1 MKTVFIG
8 AGSMAESLLAGALRN
23 GALSKE
29 NIYMTN
35 RTNKTRLVELQ
46 QKYDINISYDDETL
60 LNGAEIVILAM
71 KPKDVAPALKVLK
84 AFISENTLIIS
95 VLAGI
100 SIHYIEDTLEFKGGI
115 VRAMPNT
122 SATIGKSA
130 TGIAFNDG
138 VTHKKLNL
146 VLSLFNSI
154 GMTAIIEEEKLDIVT
169 ALSGSGPAYFYYIV
183 EVLLKTAEEMGLD
196 QSLAKPLLVQTLLG
210 AGEML
215 ATSGQ
220 EAKTLRE
227 NVTSP
232 GGTTE
237 AGLLA
242 LEKNHVNRALYE
254 CLHEAAKQSKCLR
267 ELYQSQ
273 ANAK

>member
-1 MKTVFIG
+1 MKTVFLG
-8 AGSMAESLLAGALRN
+8 AGSMAESILAGALNN

-46 QKYDINISYDDETL
+46 QKYDINFSYDGEEL
-60 LNGAEIVILAM
+60 LKGADIVILAM
-71 KPKDVAPALKVLK
+71 KPKDAGPALEDLK
-84 AFISENTLIIS
+84 GLISVNTLIIS

-100 SIHYIEDTLEFKGGI
+100 SINYIEDTLEFKGGI

-130 TGIAFNDG
+130 TGIAFNKG
-138 VTHKKLNL
+138 VTLTKQDLA
-146 VLSLFNSI
+146 LSLFNSI
-154 GMTAIIEEEKLDIVT
+154 GITTVIEEEKLDIVT

-183 EVLLKTAEEMGLD
+183 EALLKTSEEMGLD
-196 QSLAKPLLVQTLLG
+196 QSLAKPLIIQTLLG

-242 LEKNHVNRALYE
+242 LQKNQVNEAFNE
-254 CLHEAAKQSKCLR
+254 CLHEAAKQSQCLR

-273 ANAK
+273 AKSK